1 MDLVDLGYCLMCI
14 GSLSS
19 TGFGFSGLVC
29 KFYEKK
35 GEFASSI
42 LMAIGS
48 SMSVAGF
55 NIATIGVDNNVQ
67 EITGYVSSLSDEELE
82 NLSEDLVLEDI
93 SATDIEEELADR
105 INLLSENNDM
115 FSLDEYRELLQES
128 VISYLRQLKYFNP
141 EEYDEIIELFSDGYD
156 DGELSQKIGKSL
168 VIKKMD
174 L

>member
-1 MDLVDLGYCLMCI
+1 MDLIDLGYSLMGI
-14 GSLSS
+14 GTISS
-19 TGFGFSGLVC
+19 TGFGISAMY
-29 KFYEKK
+29 KNYREK
-35 GEFASSI
+35 GAFASTI

-82 NLSEDLVLEDI
+82 NLSEDLVSEDI
-93 SATDIEEELADR
+93 SVTDIEEELADR

-128 VISYLRQLKYFNP
+128 VISYLRQLNYFNP

>member
-1 MDLVDLGYCLMCI
+1 
-14 GSLSS
+14 
-19 TGFGFSGLVC
+19 
-29 KFYEKK
+29 
-35 GEFASSI
+35 
-42 LMAIGS
+42 MAIGS

-55 NIATIGVDNNVQ
+55 SIMTIGVDNNVQ

-82 NLSEDLVLEDI
+82 NLSEDLVSEDI
-93 SATDIEEELADR
+93 SVTDIEEELADR

-128 VISYLRQLKYFNP
+128 VISYLRQLNYFNP

>member
-1 MDLVDLGYCLMCI
+1 MDLIDLGYSLMGI
-14 GSLSS
+14 GTISS
-19 TGFGFSGLVC
+19 TGFGISAMY
-29 KFYEKK
+29 KNYREKE
-35 GEFASSI
+35 GIVPTI

-55 NIATIGVDNNVQ
+55 NIMTIGVDNNIQ

-82 NLSEDLVLEDI
+82 NLSEDLVSEDI
-93 SATDIEEELADR
+93 SVTDIEEELADR

-156 DGELSQKIGKSL
+156 DG
-168 VIKKMD
+168 VIYEYLFKRI
-174 L
+174 

>member
-1 MDLVDLGYCLMCI
+1 MDLIDLGYSLMGI
-14 GSLSS
+14 GTISS
-19 TGFGFSGLVC
+19 TGFGISAMY
-29 KFYEKK
+29 KNYREK
-35 GEFASSI
+35 GAFASTI

-55 NIATIGVDNNVQ
+55 NIMTIGVDNNVQ
-67 EITGYVSSLSDEELE
+67 EKMVHSLSDEELE
-82 NLSEDLVLEDI
+82 NLSEDLVSEDI
-93 SATDIEEELADR
+93 SVTDIEEELADR

-128 VISYLRQLKYFNP
+128 VISYLRQLNYFNP